1 MMRPASMA
9 GSRCAIWMAWQ
20 TASAASRWRCARLRR
35 NVVWPRYS
43 SFCPICSSCAT
54 PWMAPATR
62 AKEKAPCGCTRASCS
77 GTVRSRCARMRRLFF
92 PHAIFG
98 HRKCCQAD
106 PLYVIRC
113 GGAAARSERA
123 GGSMAKEALMRA
135 NCRQGRLTITDGEL
149 FVAPRVPVVS
159 RPRWS
164 AARGEIAGLS
174 VCPGHGVTLGLAFRT
189 QDGREL
195 HADWLLPHDAQ
206 PAAAI
211 LGYHYSLHELREL
224 AAEMALGGEA
234 DVELIALAPAD
245 VEPAPAI
252 RIVANSGP
260 PQPAAPPAVPPP
272 RTHAQARPSHVAV
285 LLAGAAAVLAIASIA
300 LLRLLTALLAG
311 ISALIERATPATY
324 ALRRQTARLAP
335 ILAPAESAL
344 RRAALHWN
352 ATLEPIRLAAARAVA
367 RARPTLRLP
376 RMGRRRVA
384 GVGLALACLFSLI
397 VAAAFGSG
405 AHVPPAKPSPHN
417 ELTQLLPHILPTPA
431 ATATALPTAT
441 PVPTRVPTPTPMP
454 TPTPRPQPT
463 PAPPPAA
470 LTLAI

>member
-1 MMRPASMA
+1 MA
-9 GSRCAIWMAWQ
+9 NE
-20 TASAASRWRCARLRR
+20 T
-35 NVVWPRYS
+35 
-43 SFCPICSSCAT
+43 
-54 PWMAPATR
+54 
-62 AKEKAPCGCTRASCS
+62 
-77 GTVRSRCARMRRLFF
+77 
-92 PHAIFG
+92 
-98 HRKCCQAD
+98 
-106 PLYVIRC
+106 
-113 GGAAARSERA
+113 
-123 GGSMAKEALMRA
+123 LMRA

-189 QDGREL
+189 RDGREL

-206 PAAAI
+206 RAAAI
-211 LGYHYSLHELREL
+211 LGYHYSLQELREL

-260 PQPAAPPAVPPP
+260 PQPAAIPALSPTRPYAE
-272 RTHAQARPSHVAV
+272 AQPSHVAV
-285 LLAGAAAVLAIASIA
+285 LLAGAAALLAIASIA
-300 LLRLLTALLAG
+300 LLRLLTALLAS
-311 ISALIERATPATY
+311 ISALIERATPATH
-324 ALRRQTARLAP
+324 ALRRQVARLAP
-335 ILAPAESAL
+335 ILAPAGSAL
-344 RRAALHWN
+344 RRAAQHGR
-352 ATLEPIRLAAARAVA
+352 AALEPIWLPAARGIA
-367 RARPTLRLP
+367 RSQPTLRLP
-376 RMGRRRVA
+376 RMGRRRFA

-397 VAAAFGSG
+397 VAAAFGGG
-405 AHVPPAKPSPHN
+405 AHVPPAKSGPHN

-441 PVPTRVPTPTPMP
+441 PVPTRVPTPTP
-454 TPTPRPQPT
+454 TPRPQPT

-470 LTLAI
+470 LTLAITCASGMQNGLGLVCAHTHSGAALTITVTYCDGRKASGLGGTAHADANGNYTWRWKVQTRCAGPAVARVTATWNGQTVTTTATFIVRP